1 MGINRPCSGYI
12 LSFTLGIAT
21 ALPIILLAMCPSTHI
36 ERNVNI
42 VGISN
47 LIVTIVIAI
56 TIPFLINRWINNK
69 RTSKDLIVSNIQELI
84 AMYHSHTLLLLE
96 LKNGTKSLTQVQ
108 EEMQLAISRVDMEAN
123 GLDKLVSILAPKLAT
138 RLNIRGIPPEYFDWL
153 TGGDFLKSDFQISL
167 DFLKMHEEILRQ
179 TTLRLKLL
187 AQQVVLYS

>member
-1 MGINRPCSGYI
+1 
-12 LSFTLGIAT
+12 
-21 ALPIILLAMCPSTHI
+21 
-36 ERNVNI
+36 
-42 VGISN
+42 
-47 LIVTIVIAI
+47 
-56 TIPFLINRWINNK
+56 
-69 RTSKDLIVSNIQELI
+69 
-84 AMYHSHTLLLLE
+84 
-96 LKNGTKSLTQVQ
+96 
-108 EEMQLAISRVDMEAN
+108 MQLAISRVDMEAN